1 MANNLN
7 VSDEDICKL
16 VNYVVVT
23 YTLGDGTKRI
33 ISITEVYNDIYEL
46 NYGDV
51 IRENDRL

>member
-23 YTLGDGTKRI
+23 DTLGDGTKRI
-33 ISITEVYNDIYEL
+33 ISITEVYNYIYEL